1 MRMADANALRDLR
14 KKELITLRERVET
27 RIKLKPAPKRIR
39 RIAGVDLVLT
49 PGAGK
54 VHVCASLMSYPK
66 LTVLEE
72 AIATDELDTAV
83 HAELGTVAFVPLI
96 LSVLKMLKQ
105 KCDLIMVKELSA
117 KEDIPLAGYIGVI
130 SGRPTLGI
138 SDKSSTMKAT
148 AKLEG
153 IKRAGPVKIRGHK
166 TPLGVVAGH
175 LVTFTD
181 SWKLV
186 KGCIT
191 DSRIPEPIRN
201 ARSRVRAWEREWR
214 RLNLGRK

>member
-1 MRMADANALRDLR
+1 MAEGKALRELR

-27 RIKLKPAPKRIR
+27 RIKIKPAPKRVR
-39 RIAGVDLVLT
+39 RVAGIDLVLT
-49 PGAGK
+49 PRARK
-54 VHVCASLMSYPK
+54 VHVCASLLSFPK
-66 LTVLEE
+66 LQVLEE

-83 HAELGTVAFVPLI
+83 KTELGTVAFVPLI

-105 KCDLIMVKELSA
+105 QCDVIMVRELSVR
-117 KEDIPLAGYIGVI
+117 EDIPLAGYIGVI

-138 SDKSSTMKAT
+138 SDKSSTMKAVAT
-148 AKLEG
+148 LDG
-153 IKRAGPVKIRGHK
+153 VKRAGPVKIRGHK

-181 SWKLV
+181 AWKLV
-186 KGCIT
+186 KACIT

-201 ARSRVRAWEREWR
+201 SGARVRAWEREWR
-214 RLNLGRK
+214 RLNLGRKR

>member
-1 MRMADANALRDLR
+1 MAEVNALRELR
-14 KKELITLRERVET
+14 KKELLTLKARVES
-27 RIKLKPAPKRIR
+27 RLRLKPAPRRIR

-49 PGAGK
+49 PQAKK
-54 VHVCASLMSYPK
+54 VHVCASLLSYPK
-66 LTVLEE
+66 LKVLEE
-72 AIATDELDTAV
+72 AIATDEMDTAV
-83 HAELGTVAFVPLI
+83 RTELGTVAFVPLI

-105 KCDLIMVKELSA
+105 QCDLIMVRELSV

-138 SDKSSTMKAT
+138 SDKSSTMKAM
-148 AKLEG
+148 AKLDG
-153 IKRAGPVKIRGHK
+153 VKRAGPVKIRGHK

-181 SWKLV
+181 AWKLV

-201 ARSRVRAWEREWR
+201 SGARVRAWEREWR
-214 RLNLGRK
+214 RLNLKKK

>member
-1 MRMADANALRDLR
+1 MADANALRDLR

-27 RIKLKPAPKRIR
+27 RINLKPAPKRIR

-49 PGAGK
+49 PGVGK

-66 LTVLEE
+66 LNVLEE

-83 HAELGTVAFVPLI
+83 QSELGTVAFVPLI

-105 KCDLIMVKELSA
+105 KCNLIMVKELSA
-117 KEDIPLAGYIGVI
+117 REDIPLAGYIGVI
-130 SGRPTLGI
+130 SGRPALGI
-138 SDKSSTMKAT
+138 SDKSSTMKAV

-153 IKRAGPVKIRGHK
+153 VKRAGPVKIRGHK

-201 ARSRVRAWEREWR
+201 AGSRVRAWEREWR